1 MSTPNGRVPDAAG
14 TAARPRGRALPV
26 KNPYTGE
33 VDYQITPP
41 TPAEL
46 TGICDSLRAAQVK
59 WAAAPLEH
67 RVEVMLRWADELDK
81 AYGALSAADFADTGG
96 CLIAL
101 MSPRIVASSVRS
113 WAADAAG
120 VLAAAAR
127 SGTSSIMPSITY
139 RTQLVPYQ
147 LVGVISPWNGP
158 LMLSCLDP
166 VPALFAGAAVIV
178 KPPEVAPRFVE
189 PLMETI
195 RAVPE
200 LAEVLAFITGDGQ
213 TGQQLIQRVDM
224 LCFTGSVPNGRKV
237 AVACAERLIPAY
249 LELGGKDPAI
259 VTATAD
265 LDAAATAVLRG
276 AAFGTGQVCFS
287 TERVYVH
294 EDVHDAFVAALV
306 AKADA
311 LTLNYPDINA
321 GEIGPFGFGRQAR
334 IADEHLADALAKG
347 AVLRAG
353 GFSQVLGAEPGA
365 RGGHFMRPTVLTEVS
380 HDMLA
385 MSEESFAPIMPVMRY
400 RTEDEAIALANDTRY
415 GLSASVIAGTPDE
428 AALIAER
435 VNAGTIALQD
445 TFLTLFK
452 TRDVGTNSF
461 ADSGLGGDRT
471 GPGSILRFVRKK
483 ALMTQSAPP
492 APLARPALTLTP
504 PPPPPPAPPPAPEPP
519 PPPPPPPPR

>member
-1 MSTPNGRVPDAAG
+1 MSDPSERASHPGGTGGRPS
-14 TAARPRGRALPV
+14 GRSLPV

-33 VDYQITPP
+33 VDYEITPP
-41 TPAEL
+41 TEQEL
-46 TGICDSLRAAQVK
+46 AQRCDALRAAQVK

-67 RVEVMLRWADELDK
+67 RAEVMLRWADELEA
-81 AYGALSAADFADTGG
+81 AYRPLSAADFTDTGG
-96 CLIAL
+96 GLLAL

-120 VLAAAAR
+120 VLEAAAR
-127 SGTSSIMPSITY
+127 LGTSSIMPSVTF

-166 VPALFAGAAVIV
+166 VPALFAGSAVIV
-178 KPPEVAPRFVE
+178 KPSEIAPRFVG
-189 PLMETI
+189 PLMDTI

-200 LAEVLAFITGDGQ
+200 LAEVFTFITGDGQ
-213 TGQQLIQRVDM
+213 TGQQLIRQVDL

-276 AAFGTGQVCFS
+276 AASGTGQVCFS
-287 TERVYVH
+287 VERVYVH
-294 EDVHDAFVAALV
+294 ESVHDEFVDLLAR
-306 AKADA
+306 KADA
-311 LTLNYPDINA
+311 LRLNYPDINE
-321 GEIGPFGFGRQAR
+321 GEIGPFGFDRQAR

-347 AVLRAG
+347 AVLKTG
-353 GFSQVLGAEPGA
+353 GPSQVLGAEFGVS
-365 RGGHFMRPTVLTEVS
+365 GGHFMRPTVLTEVN
-380 HDMLA
+380 HDMLLMA
-385 MSEESFAPIMPVMRY
+385 EESFAPIMPVMRY
-400 RTEDEAIALANDTRY
+400 RTDDEAVALANDTHY
-415 GLSASVIAGTPDE
+415 GLSASVIAGTPEE
-428 AALIAER
+428 AARIAER

-452 TRDVGTNSF
+452 TRDIGTNSF

-471 GPGSILRFVRKK
+471 GPGSILRFLRKK

-492 APLARPALTLTP
+492 APLARPA
-504 PPPPPPAPPPAPEPP
+504 PPPA
-519 PPPPPPPPR
+519 R

>member
-1 MSTPNGRVPDAAG
+1 MSTPNAGVVPPAATG
-14 TAARPRGRALPV
+14 DPARGPALPV
-26 KNPYTGE
+26 RNPYTGE
-33 VDYQITPP
+33 VDYEITPP
-41 TPAEL
+41 TPGEL
-46 TGICDSLRAAQVK
+46 TGICDALRAAQPK

-67 RVEVMLRWADELDK
+67 RVEVMLRWADELDA
-81 AYGALSAADFADTGG
+81 AYGPLSAADFTDTGG

-120 VLAAAAR
+120 VLDAAAR
-127 SGTSSIMPSITY
+127 SGTSSIMPSVSF
-139 RTQLVPYQ
+139 RTQLVPYP

-166 VPALFAGAAVIV
+166 VPALFAGSAVVV
-178 KPPEVAPRFVE
+178 KPSEVAPRFIE
-189 PLMETI
+189 PLMDTI

-200 LAEVLAFITGDGQ
+200 LAEVLTFIAGDGITGQ
-213 TGQQLIQRVDM
+213 RLIQRVDM
-224 LCFTGSVPNGRKV
+224 LCFTGSVPNGRRV

-287 TERVYVH
+287 VERVYVH
-294 EDVHDAFVAALV
+294 RDVHDAFVDLLV

-311 LTLNYPDINA
+311 LRLNHPDIND
-321 GEIGPFGFGRQAR
+321 GEIGPFGLDRQAA
-334 IADEHLADALAKG
+334 IADRHLADALAKG
-347 AVLRAG
+347 AVLRTG
-353 GFSQVLGAEPGA
+353 GPSQVLGANAGMG
-365 RGGHFMRPTVLTEVS
+365 GGHFMRPTVLTEVS
-380 HDMLA
+380 HDMLV
-385 MSEESFAPIMPVMRY
+385 MTEESFAPIMPVMRY
-400 RTEDEAIALANDTRY
+400 QTDDEAIALANDTHY
-415 GLSASVIAGTPDE
+415 GLSASVIAGTPEE
-428 AALIAER
+428 AARLAER

-471 GPGSILRFVRKK
+471 GPGSILRFLRKK

-492 APLARPALTLTP
+492 APLARPTP
-504 PPPPPPAPPPAPEPP
+504 PA
-519 PPPPPPPPR
+519 R

>member
-1 MSTPNGRVPDAAG
+1 MSTQNGRVAPAG
-14 TAARPRGRALPV
+14 GTGGPPPGRKLPV

-33 VDYQITPP
+33 VDYEIAPP

-46 TGICDSLRAAQVK
+46 AELCDSLRAAQVK

-81 AYGALSAADFADTGG
+81 AYGRLSAADFTDTGG

-127 SGTSSIMPSITY
+127 SGTSSIMPSIAF

-166 VPALFAGAAVIV
+166 VPALFAGSAVIV
-178 KPPEVAPRFVE
+178 KPSEVAPRFVD
-189 PLMETI
+189 PLMDTI

-200 LAEVLAFITGDGQ
+200 LAEVFTFITGDGQ
-213 TGQQLIQRVDM
+213 TGQQLIQRIDM

-287 TERVYVH
+287 VERVYVH
-294 EDVHDAFVAALV
+294 ADAHDAFVAALV

-311 LTLNYPDINA
+311 VRLNYPDIND
-321 GEIGPFGFGRQAR
+321 GEIGPFGLDRQAR

-347 AVLRAG
+347 AVLKTG
-353 GFSQVLGAEPGA
+353 GPSQVLGAEAGV

-380 HDMLA
+380 HDMLV
-385 MSEESFAPIMPVMRY
+385 MTEESFAPIMPVMRY
-400 RTEDEAIALANDTRY
+400 QTEDQAVALANDTHY
-415 GLSASVIAGTPDE
+415 GLSASVIAGTAEE
-428 AALIAER
+428 AARIAER

-471 GPGSILRFVRKK
+471 GPGSILRFLRKK

-492 APLARPALTLTP
+492 APLARPAP
-504 PPPPPPAPPPAPEPP
+504 PPG
-519 PPPPPPPPR
+519 R

>member
-1 MSTPNGRVPDAAG
+1 MTNQNGPVSHLEG
-14 TAARPRGRALPV
+14 TAGPSQVRQLPV

-41 TPAEL
+41 TPEELAEL
-46 TGICDSLRAAQVK
+46 CDSLRTAQVK
-59 WAAAPLEH
+59 WGAAPLEH

-81 AYGALSAADFADTGG
+81 AYGPLSAADFTDTGG

-101 MSPRIVASSVRS
+101 MSPRIVASNVRS
-113 WAADAAG
+113 WAADAAS
-120 VLAAAAR
+120 VLAAASR
-127 SGTSSIMPSITY
+127 SGTSSIMPSITF

-166 VPALFAGAAVIV
+166 VPALFAGSAVIV
-178 KPPEVAPRFVE
+178 KPSEIAPRFVE
-189 PLMETI
+189 PLLETI

-200 LAEVLAFITGDGQ
+200 LAEVFTFITGDGQ
-213 TGQQLIQRVDM
+213 TGQQLIQQIDM

-237 AVACAERLIPAY
+237 AVACAQRLIPSY

-276 AAFGTGQVCFS
+276 ACFGTGQVCFS
-287 TERVYVH
+287 TERIYVH
-294 EDVHDAFVAALV
+294 EAVHDEFVDILAR
-306 AKADA
+306 KADA
-311 LTLNYPDINA
+311 LTLNYPDINS
-321 GEIGPFGFGRQAR
+321 GEIGPFGFDRQAQ

-347 AVLRAG
+347 AVLRTG
-353 GFSQVLGAEPGA
+353 GPSQVLGAESGVK
-365 RGGHFMRPTVLTEVS
+365 GGRFMRPTVLTEVN

-385 MSEESFAPIMPVMRY
+385 MIEESFAPIMPVMRY
-400 RTEDEAIALANDTRY
+400 QTDDEAVALANDTHF
-415 GLSASVIAGTPDE
+415 GLSASVIAGNPQE
-428 AALIAER
+428 AAALGER
-435 VNAGTIALQD
+435 VNAGTVALQD

-471 GPGSILRFVRKK
+471 GPGSILRFLRKK

-492 APLARPALTLTP
+492 APLARPVP
-504 PPPPPPAPPPAPEPP
+504 PPGH
-519 PPPPPPPPR
+519 

>member
-1 MSTPNGRVPDAAG
+1 MSNQNGRVSSPGGPLDRPAG
-14 TAARPRGRALPV
+14 VRLPV

-33 VDYQITPP
+33 VDYEITPP
-41 TPAEL
+41 TPEEL
-46 TGICDSLRAAQVK
+46 TELCDSLRAAQVK
-59 WAAAPLEH
+59 WGAAPLEH

-81 AYGALSAADFADTGG
+81 AYGPLSAADFTDTGG

-101 MSPRIVASSVRS
+101 MSPRIVASNVRS
-113 WAADAAG
+113 WAADAAS
-120 VLAAAAR
+120 VLAAASR
-127 SGTSSIMPSITY
+127 SGTSSIMPSITF

-166 VPALFAGAAVIV
+166 VPALFAGSAVIV
-178 KPPEVAPRFVE
+178 KPSEIAPRFVE
-189 PLMETI
+189 PLLETI

-200 LAEVLAFITGDGQ
+200 LAEVFTFITGDGQ
-213 TGQQLIQRVDM
+213 TGQQLIQQIDM

-237 AVACAERLIPAY
+237 AVACAERLIPSY

-276 AAFGTGQVCFS
+276 ACFGTGQVCFS
-287 TERVYVH
+287 TERIYVH
-294 EDVHDAFVAALV
+294 EAVHDEFVDILV
-306 AKADA
+306 RKADA
-311 LTLNYPDINA
+311 LTLNYPDINS
-321 GEIGPFGFGRQAR
+321 GEIGPFGFDRQAQ

-347 AVLRAG
+347 AVLRTG
-353 GFSQVLGAEPGA
+353 GPSQVLGAGSGVK
-365 RGGHFMRPTVLTEVS
+365 GGHFMRPTVLTEVN

-385 MSEESFAPIMPVMRY
+385 MIEESFAPIMPVMRY
-400 RTEDEAIALANDTRY
+400 QTDDEAVALANDTHF
-415 GLSASVIAGTPDE
+415 GLSASVIAGNPQE
-428 AALIAER
+428 AAALGER
-435 VNAGTIALQD
+435 VNAGTVALQD

-471 GPGSILRFVRKK
+471 GPGSILRFLRKK

-492 APLARPALTLTP
+492 APLARPVP
-504 PPPPPPAPPPAPEPP
+504 PPGH
-519 PPPPPPPPR
+519 

>member
-1 MSTPNGRVPDAAG
+1 MSQQNGSVFHPEGTDPRLSAG
-14 TAARPRGRALPV
+14 KLPV
-26 KNPYTGE
+26 TNPYTGE
-33 VDYQITPP
+33 VDYEITPP
-41 TPAEL
+41 TAEEL
-46 TGICDSLRAAQVK
+46 SGLCDSLRAAQVK
-59 WAAAPLEH
+59 WGAAPLEH

-81 AYGALSAADFADTGG
+81 AYGPLSAADFADTGG

-120 VLAAAAR
+120 VLAAASR
-127 SGTSSIMPSITY
+127 SGTSSIMPSVTF

-178 KPPEVAPRFVE
+178 KPSEVAPRFVE
-189 PLMETI
+189 PLLETI

-200 LAEVLAFITGDGQ
+200 LAEVFTFIAGDGQ
-213 TGQQLIQRVDM
+213 TGQQLIQQVDM

-237 AVACAERLIPAY
+237 AVACAQRLIPAY

-276 AAFGTGQVCFS
+276 ACFGTGQVCFS

-294 EDVHDAFVAALV
+294 ETVHDKFVDILAR
-306 AKADA
+306 KADA

-321 GEIGPFGFGRQAR
+321 GEIGPFGFERQAQV
-334 IADEHLADALAKG
+334 ADEHLADALAKG
-347 AVLRAG
+347 AVLRTG
-353 GFSQVLGAEPGA
+353 GPSRVLGPGSEVSTGSGVK
-365 RGGHFMRPTVLTEVS
+365 GGRFMRPTVLTEVN
-380 HDMLA
+380 HDMLV
-385 MSEESFAPIMPVMRY
+385 MIEESFAPIMPVMRY
-400 RTEDEAIALANDTRY
+400 RTDDEAVALANDTHY
-415 GLSASVIAGTPDE
+415 GLSASVIAGTPEE
-428 AALIAER
+428 AAALGER

-471 GPGSILRFVRKK
+471 GPGSILRFLRKK

-492 APLARPALTLTP
+492 APLARPVLPGKEGA
-504 PPPPPPAPPPAPEPP
+504 
-519 PPPPPPPPR
+519 

>member
-1 MSTPNGRVPDAAG
+1 MTNQNGPVSHLEG
-14 TAARPRGRALPV
+14 TAGPSQVRQLPV

-41 TPAEL
+41 TPEELAEL
-46 TGICDSLRAAQVK
+46 CDSLRTAQVK
-59 WAAAPLEH
+59 WGAAPLEH

-81 AYGALSAADFADTGG
+81 AYGPLSAADFTDTGG

-101 MSPRIVASSVRS
+101 MSPRIVASNVRS
-113 WAADAAG
+113 WAADAAS
-120 VLAAAAR
+120 VLAAASR
-127 SGTSSIMPSITY
+127 SGTSSIMPSITF

-166 VPALFAGAAVIV
+166 VPALFAGSAVIV
-178 KPPEVAPRFVE
+178 KPSEIAPRFVE
-189 PLMETI
+189 PLLETI

-200 LAEVLAFITGDGQ
+200 LAEVFTFITGDGQ
-213 TGQQLIQRVDM
+213 TGQQLIQQIDM

-237 AVACAERLIPAY
+237 AVACAQRLIPSY

-276 AAFGTGQVCFS
+276 ACFGTGQVCFS
-287 TERVYVH
+287 TERIYVH
-294 EDVHDAFVAALV
+294 EAVHDEFVDILAR
-306 AKADA
+306 KADA
-311 LTLNYPDINA
+311 LTLNYPDINS
-321 GEIGPFGFGRQAR
+321 GEIGPFGFDRQAQ

-347 AVLRAG
+347 AVLRTG
-353 GFSQVLGAEPGA
+353 GPSQVLGAESGVK
-365 RGGHFMRPTVLTEVS
+365 GGRFMRPTVLTEVN

-385 MSEESFAPIMPVMRY
+385 MIEESFAPIMPVMRY
-400 RTEDEAIALANDTRY
+400 RTDDEAVALANDTHF
-415 GLSASVIAGTPDE
+415 GLSASVIAGTPEE
-428 AALIAER
+428 AAALGER
-435 VNAGTIALQD
+435 VNAGTVALQD

-471 GPGSILRFVRKK
+471 GPGSILRFLRKK

-492 APLARPALTLTP
+492 APLARPVP
-504 PPPPPPAPPPAPEPP
+504 PPGH
-519 PPPPPPPPR
+519 

>member
-1 MSTPNGRVPDAAG
+1 MSTQHGRG
-14 TAARPRGRALPV
+14 SLPV

-33 VDYQITPP
+33 VDYEITPP

-46 TGICDSLRAAQVK
+46 AELCDSLRAAQVK

-81 AYGALSAADFADTGG
+81 AYGRLSAADFTDTGG

-113 WAADAAG
+113 WAADAAA

-127 SGTSSIMPSITY
+127 SGTSSIMPSITF

-166 VPALFAGAAVIV
+166 VPALFAGSAVIV
-178 KPPEVAPRFVE
+178 KPSEVAPRFVE
-189 PLMETI
+189 PLMDTI

-200 LAEVLAFITGDGQ
+200 LAEVFTFIAGDGQ
-213 TGQQLIQRVDM
+213 TGQQLIQRIDM

-287 TERVYVH
+287 VERVYVH
-294 EDVHDAFVAALV
+294 ADVHDAFVAALV

-311 LTLNYPDINA
+311 VRLNYPDIND
-321 GEIGPFGFGRQAR
+321 GEIGPFGFDRQAR

-347 AVLRAG
+347 AVLKTG
-353 GFSQVLGAEPGA
+353 GPSQVLGAGFGV

-380 HDMLA
+380 HDMLV
-385 MSEESFAPIMPVMRY
+385 MTEESFAPIMPVMRY
-400 RTEDEAIALANDTRY
+400 QTEDQAVALANDTHY
-415 GLSASVIAGTPDE
+415 GLSASVIAGTAEE
-428 AALIAER
+428 AARIAER

-471 GPGSILRFVRKK
+471 GPGSILRFLRKK

-492 APLARPALTLTP
+492 APLARPTP
-504 PPPPPPAPPPAPEPP
+504 P
-519 PPPPPPPPR
+519 

>member
-1 MSTPNGRVPDAAG
+1 MSDLG
-14 TAARPRGRALPV
+14 TVSIPV

-41 TPAEL
+41 TAGEL
-46 TGICDSLRAAQVK
+46 TELCDSLRAAQVK
-59 WAAAPLEH
+59 WAAAPLSH
-67 RVEVMLRWADELDK
+67 RVEVMLRWADELDA
-81 AYGALSAADFADTGG
+81 AYGPLSAADFTDTGG

-113 WAADAAG
+113 WAADAAD

-127 SGTSSIMPSITY
+127 AGTSSIAASISY

-158 LMLSCLDP
+158 LMQSCLDP
-166 VPALFAGAAVIV
+166 VPALFAGSAVIV
-178 KPPEVAPRFVE
+178 KPSEVAPRFIE
-189 PLMETI
+189 PLMATI

-200 LAEVLAFITGDGQ
+200 LAEVLAFTAGDGQ
-213 TGQQLIQRVDM
+213 TGQQLIQRIDL

-276 AAFGTGQVCFS
+276 ACFGTGQVCFS
-287 TERVYVH
+287 IERVYVH
-294 EDVHDAFVAALV
+294 ESVHDEFVDILV
-306 AKADA
+306 RKADA
-311 LTLNYPDINA
+311 VTLNYPDVNA
-321 GEIGPFGFGRQAR
+321 GEIGPFGLDRQAR

-347 AVLRAG
+347 AVLRTG
-353 GFSQVLGAEPGA
+353 GPSQVLGAGPGVA
-365 RGGHFMRPTVLTEVS
+365 GGHFMRPTVLTEVN
-380 HDMLA
+380 HDMVL
-385 MSEESFAPIMPVMRY
+385 MTEESFAPIMPVMRY
-400 RTEDEAIALANDTRY
+400 RTDDEAVALANDTHY
-415 GLSASVIAGTPDE
+415 GLSASVIAGTPEE
-428 AALIAER
+428 AARIAER
-435 VNAGTIALQD
+435 VNAGTVALQD

-452 TRDVGTNSF
+452 TRDIGTKSF

-471 GPGSILRFVRKK
+471 GPVSILRFLRKK
-483 ALMTQSAPP
+483 ALLTQSAPP
-492 APLARPALTLTP
+492 APLSR
-504 PPPPPPAPPPAPEPP
+504 PAPPPAAATPSAPTTHP
-519 PPPPPPPPR
+519 G

>member
-1 MSTPNGRVPDAAG
+1 VTIQVR
-14 TAARPRGRALPV
+14 
-26 KNPYTGE
+26 NPYTGE
-33 VDYQITPP
+33 VDYEITPP
-41 TPAEL
+41 AAEELAEL
-46 TGICDSLRAAQVK
+46 CDSLRAAQSK
-59 WAAAPLEH
+59 WGTAPLEH

-81 AYGALSAADFADTGG
+81 AYGPLSAADFTDTGG

-120 VLAAAAR
+120 VLDAAAR
-127 SGTSSIMPSITY
+127 SGTSSIMPSITF

-166 VPALFAGAAVIV
+166 VPALFAGSAVIV
-178 KPPEVAPRFVE
+178 KPSEVAPRFVE

-200 LAEVLAFITGDGQ
+200 LAEVFAFITGDGQ
-213 TGQQLIQRVDM
+213 TGQQLIKQIDM

-287 TERVYVH
+287 VERVYVH
-294 EDVHDAFVAALV
+294 ESVHDEFVGILV
-306 AKADA
+306 RKSDA
-311 LTLNYPDINA
+311 LRLNYPDINA
-321 GEIGPFGFGRQAR
+321 GEIGPFGLDRQAR

-353 GFSQVLGAEPGA
+353 GPSQVLG
-365 RGGHFMRPTVLTEVS
+365 GGHFMRPTVLTEVS
-380 HDMLA
+380 HDMLL
-385 MSEESFAPIMPVMRY
+385 MTEESFAPIMPVMRY
-400 RTEDEAIALANDTRY
+400 RTDDEAVALANDTHY
-415 GLSASVIAGTPDE
+415 GLSASVIAGTSEE
-428 AALIAER
+428 AARIAER

-452 TRDVGTNSF
+452 TRDIGTNSF

-471 GPGSILRFVRKK
+471 GPGSIPRFLRKK

-492 APLARPALTLTP
+492 APLARPA
-504 PPPPPPAPPPAPEPP
+504 
-519 PPPPPPPPR
+519 PPPR